1 MPVIVIGNTVI
12 GTSAGEQIILNPALH
27 GANAVN
33 IEGNGGDDDL
43 TGDAR
48 ANVIRGGDGN
58 DRLYGGSGMDSLF
71 GDAGHDRFFLRG
83 EWSSSYNQPGGLTHF
98 YAGAGQSETN
108 LHDGGTGFDQLV
120 ADEDNLT
127 VVFGSISD
135 LVGDS
140 IEGISGGAYANF
152 RAFFQGDGLQDFT
165 RVSVEDVRLEFSL
178 VDNVIIG
185 SSANQRFDSDNDGD
199 IDAADSFNDASGNDV
214 IDGNAGI
221 DTVIYGGALSRYVII
236 VEGAGQIRVIDSLGI
251 ETGTALSGSGDV
263 LVDVERLQFADQ
275 TLDFTPTNWQDTDAT
290 AGNAVNGVAG
300 AVSEDAA
307 NGAGVGIDV
316 SVDPSSIL
324 AGQSVTY
331 ALVDTLG
338 GMFAINAT
346 TGVVT
351 IGNAA
356 LLDYQTAPAINGG
369 PDRGYTITVEATSL
383 GFTSTRTFTVLVAE
397 GNAAPEAPADTNGAL
412 DHVIEGAATGTLV
425 GITVQSTDPNG
436 EAVTYSLANNDGGRF
451 QIDAVTGVI
460 SVLNGALLDYE
471 IGSLRYVTVR
481 ATDSLGAHTDS
492 VFAIS
497 LDDFTGDQP
506 IDSDG
511 AFDAVNENAAA
522 GTYTGV
528 TASAVSPTGAPLTY
542 SLVDN
547 AGGRFQ
553 INATTGAITVL
564 NGTLLDVEAQS
575 AWNVTVRATD
585 GISTGDQAFTIY
597 LNDVVTETWTGTGS
611 ANIYTVTGLGDW
623 VVNGLG
629 GHDTLSAI
637 DGTNVT
643 FIGGTGNDTLTGRN
657 GNDVFLFS
665 GTSAGLDAVS
675 GGDGHDIVR
684 ATADNT
690 KIGLSAISGIEE
702 IDSGGFANV
711 SIQLGTGHD
720 VVDSNAIA
728 LTGITAIRA
737 GAGNDTIIGTYGNET
752 LMGEDGNDF
761 IHGGAG
767 ADILNGGNG
776 IDTVSYAGSWDALTI
791 DLAVNTVSGGDAAGD
806 TIAAFENVIG
816 TDHNDVITGSTAAN
830 VLTGGSGDD
839 TMNGGSGNDTFLIG
853 TNSGTDSINGSS
865 GTDTALFTEDNAIL
879 SVSALT
885 SIEVFNAAGIANATI
900 AGNELNNSLNFGS
913 ATMTNI
919 AGIYGMAGNDTITGS
934 AVADVIIGG
943 DGNDT
948 LNGGNGDDLFR
959 YEDASEG
966 FDNVNGGAGHD
977 ILEAT
982 APGVTIGLS
991 AIAGI
996 EAIYGFGDTVI
1007 LGSSAANTF
1016 DFSAVTITGSAINGG
1031 GGHDTITGTADY
1043 DMIYGGTGNDRLS
1056 GYLGSDTLQGD
1067 TGADVFD
1074 FNSIGDSNATY
1085 GEDVIVDFLRGTDK
1099 IDVSTIDANAGAA
1112 GDQSFAFLGTGNFT
1126 GLAGQLKY
1134 QNDLGDGYTH
1144 VYADIDGDQVVDFH
1158 VWLQGNH
1165 NLSASD
1171 FVL

>member
-1 MPVIVIGNTVI
+1 MPVTVIGNTVI
-12 GTSAGEQIILNPALH
+12 GTSAGEQITLNPALH

-71 GDAGHDRFFLRG
+71 GDAGNDRFFIRG
-83 EWSSSYNQPGGLTHF
+83 EWSSSYNLPGGLTHF
-98 YAGAGQSETN
+98 YAGTGPGETN
-108 LHDGGTGFDQLV
+108 LHDGGTGFDRLV

-127 VVFGSISD
+127 LVFNSVGD

-140 IEGISGGAYANF
+140 IEGLSGGDSANF
-152 RAFFQGDGLQDFT
+152 RAFFLGEGLQDFT

-178 VDNVIIG
+178 ANNMIIG

-199 IDAADSFNDASGNDV
+199 IDAADSFNEASGNDV

-221 DTVIYGGALSRYVII
+221 DTVIYGGTLSRYTIT
-236 VEGAGQIRVIDSLGI
+236 VEGPGQIRVIDSLGI
-251 ETGTALSGSGDV
+251 ETGTALSGGGDV
-263 LVDVERLQFADQ
+263 LIDVERLQFSDQ
-275 TLDFTPTNWQDTDAT
+275 TLDFTPTNWQDSDAA

-300 AVSEDAA
+300 TVSEDAA
-307 NGAGVGIDV
+307 NGASVGIDI
-316 SVDPSSIL
+316 SADPSSLL
-324 AGQSVTY
+324 AGQSVSY

-338 GMFAINAT
+338 GMFAINGA

-356 LLDYQTAPAINGG
+356 LVNYQTAPEINGG
-369 PDRGYTITVEATSL
+369 PDRGYTITVEATSH
-383 GFTSTRTFTVLVAE
+383 GFSSTRTFTVLVTE
-397 GNAAPEAPADTNGAL
+397 GNRAPEAPSDANGAL
-412 DHVIEGAATGTLV
+412 DHVTEGAATGTLV
-425 GITVQSTDPNG
+425 GITAQSTDPNG
-436 EAVTYSLANNDGGRF
+436 DTVTYSLANNDGGRF
-451 QIDAVTGVI
+451 QIDAVTGVV

-471 IGSLRYVTVR
+471 TASLRYITVR

-492 VFAIS
+492 IFAIS

-506 IDSDG
+506 VDSDA

-528 TASAVSPTGAPLTY
+528 TASSISPTGAPLTY

-553 INATTGAITVL
+553 INATSGAITVL
-564 NGTLLDVEAQS
+564 NGTLLDVETQS

-585 GISTGDQAFTIY
+585 GISTGDQTFTIY
-597 LNDVVTETWTGTGS
+597 INDVVTETWTGTGS
-611 ANIYTVTGLGDW
+611 ANTYTVTGQGDW

-637 DGTNVT
+637 DGANVT
-643 FIGGTGNDTLTGRN
+643 FIGGTGNDILTGRN

-665 GTSAGLDAVS
+665 GTSSGLDAVS
-675 GGDGHDIVR
+675 GGDGYDIIR

-702 IDSGGFANV
+702 IDSGGFANI
-711 SIQLGTGHD
+711 SIQLGTGND
-720 VVDSNAIA
+720 IIDSNALM

-737 GAGNDTIIGTYGNET
+737 GAGNDTIIGTNADET

-767 ADILNGGNG
+767 ADILSGGNG
-776 IDTVSYAGSWDALTI
+776 VDTVSYAGSWDSLTI
-791 DLAVNTVSGGDAAGD
+791 DLALNTVSGGEATGD
-806 TIAAFENVIG
+806 TITAFENVIG
-816 TDHNDVITGSTAAN
+816 TDYNDVITGSSAAN
-830 VLTGGSGDD
+830 ILTGGSGDD

-853 TNSGTDSINGSS
+853 VNSGTDSINGSS
-865 GTDTALFTEDNAIL
+865 GTDTVLFTEDNAIL

-885 SIEVFNAAGIANATI
+885 SIEIFNAAGIVNATI
-900 AGNELNNSLNFGS
+900 AGNGLNNSLNFSS
-913 ATMTNI
+913 ATLTNI

-934 AVADVIIGG
+934 AVADIIIGG

-948 LNGGNGDDLFR
+948 LNGGNGDDIFR
-959 YEDASEG
+959 YQDASEG

-996 EAIYGFGDTVI
+996 EAINGFGDTVI

-1016 DFSAVTITGSAINGG
+1016 DFSAVTISGAAINGG
-1031 GGHDTITGTADY
+1031 GGNDTITGTADY
-1043 DMIYGGTGNDRLS
+1043 DVIYGGTGNDRLS
-1056 GYLGSDTLQGD
+1056 GYLGSDMLQGD
-1067 TGADVFD
+1067 TGADIFD
-1074 FNSIGDSNATY
+1074 YNSVSDSNATY
-1085 GEDVIVDFLRGTDK
+1085 GEDVILDFLRGIDK
-1099 IDVSTIDANAGAA
+1099 IDVSTIDANSAVA
-1112 GDQSFAFLGTGNFT
+1112 GDQTFAFLGTGSFS
-1126 GLAGQLKY
+1126 GHAGELRY

-1144 VYADIDGDQVVDFH
+1144 VYADIDGDQVIDFH

-1165 NLSASD
+1165 TLSASD
-1171 FVL
+1171 FIL